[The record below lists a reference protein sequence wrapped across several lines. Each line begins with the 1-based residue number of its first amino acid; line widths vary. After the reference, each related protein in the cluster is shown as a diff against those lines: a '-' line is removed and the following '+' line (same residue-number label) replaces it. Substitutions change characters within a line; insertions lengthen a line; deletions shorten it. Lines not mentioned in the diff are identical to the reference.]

1 MGKMNAACG
10 GGAGA
15 QEFHFELEILKSFQA
30 LERWPLNR
38 GKKERKGNI
47 FLTGFLRKCGG
58 SWGSL
63 KHTSSARII
72 TILEKEIALWN

>member
-38 GKKERKGNI
+38 GKKDSESTFVTVI
-47 FLTGFLRKCGG
+47 
-58 SWGSL
+58 W
-63 KHTSSARII
+63 
-72 TILEKEIALWN
+72 